1 LTPPPLL
8 ALRRNRPG
16 LANTRPDNRTPVLRV
31 HVDQTLAASVAR
43 VHRHLPA
50 EEVPELL
57 KHRFQI
63 INLWRPISHTAL
75 DLPLAMCDYRS
86 INLKRDLV
94 PMAFIY
100 PDREGE
106 TFGVTYHPDHKWKY
120 VRGMEPNE
128 ILLLKW

>member
-1 LTPPPLL
+1 LL
-8 ALRRNRPG
+8 ALRRNRQG
-16 LANTRPDNRTPVLRV
+16 LADTGPDNRTPVRRV
-31 HVDQTLAASVAR
+31 HVDQTPAAAVAR

-57 KHRFQI
+57 KRRFQI
-63 INLWRPISHTAL
+63 VNLWRPISHIAL

-86 INLKRDLV
+86 VDLKRDLI
-94 PMAFIY
+94 PMALVY

-106 TFGVTYHPDHKWKY
+106 TFGVTHHPDQKWKY
-120 VRGMEPNE
+120 VRGMGPEE